1 MERVSLTDQPTGPD
15 APEQILDEALQEA
28 SEETVQQETQQ
39 EEEATE
45 RPSWLRDKFS
55 SAEELAK
62 AYDNLE
68 KKMSSRQ
75 AEEKGLLTEA
85 DFDEYTAEYNENG
98 GLSDATYDA
107 LAKKGLSRDL
117 VDNYIAGQTVRAEQ
131 EADEL
136 FNLAGGEESYKGM
149 TEWMSENL
157 SEDEVETFNDAID
170 ASTDMAAM
178 AIRGMYAQYT
188 AAVGG
193 TAEPRLLQGGKA
205 EAQGGYSSTYEM
217 KQDMKDPRYKAGD
230 PAFHNYVERR
240 LAASGNLI

>member
-75 AEEKGLLTEA
+75 AEEKGLLTDS
-85 DFDEYTAEYNENG
+85 DFDQYTEEYNEKG
-98 GLSDATYDA
+98 GLSDKTYDE
-107 LAKKGLSRDL
+107 LAKKGASLS
-117 VDNYIAGQTVRAEQ
+117 VDNLGPE
-131 EADEL
+131 
-136 FNLAGGEESYKGM
+136 
-149 TEWMSENL
+149 
-157 SEDEVETFNDAID
+157 
-170 ASTDMAAM
+170 
-178 AIRGMYAQYT
+178 
-188 AAVGG
+188 
-193 TAEPRLLQGGKA
+193 A
-205 EAQGGYSSTYEM
+205 EARALETRWMQYDIVWY
-217 KQDMKDPRYKAGD
+217 
-230 PAFHNYVERR
+230 AFE
-240 LAASGNLI
+240 AT